1 MEPEYIFA
9 LVLLAFVTG
18 IMGYMNPIFLM
29 VLLAL
34 VTGLMELSNAVWY
47 YHFVAFPHL
56 GAQIV
61 NRELQIEI
69 EEIEEVTN
77 YWDEFARRV
86 SLQ

>member
-18 IMGYMNPIFLM
+18 IMECMNHTVLM

-34 VTGLMELSNAVWY
+34 VTGSMEIISAVYY
-47 YHFVAFPHL
+47 YHFVAFPNL
-56 GAQIV
+56 GAQALELELEDLEEAM
-61 NRELQIEI
+61 NR
-69 EEIEEVTN
+69 
-77 YWDEFARRV
+77 WDEFSRRV

>member
-47 YHFVAFPHL
+47 YHFVAFPHI

-61 NRELQIEI
+61 QIEI

-77 YWDEFARRV
+77 HWDEFLRRV

>member
-18 IMGYMNPIFLM
+18 IMEYMNPIFLM

-56 GAQIV
+56 GAQIGV
-61 NRELQIEI
+61 EI
-69 EEIEEVTN
+69 EEIEEATN
-77 YWDEFARRV
+77 HSDEFARRV